1 MRNQS
6 LSRRCLLLKP
16 ISTRCCSRRAENT
29 ATMDLVYAILLVVFV
44 AGSLSL
50 FVLVVALAWDNV
62 ELLLQKLHRLRAK
75 DLTVRQ

>member
-1 MRNQS
+1 
-6 LSRRCLLLKP
+6 
-16 ISTRCCSRRAENT
+16 
-29 ATMDLVYAILLVVFV
+29 MDLVYAILLVVFV